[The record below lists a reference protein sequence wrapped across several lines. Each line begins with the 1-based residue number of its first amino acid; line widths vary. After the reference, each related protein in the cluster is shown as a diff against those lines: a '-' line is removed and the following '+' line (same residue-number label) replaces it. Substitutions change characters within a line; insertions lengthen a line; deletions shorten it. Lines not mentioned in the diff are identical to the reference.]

1 MNHIQP
7 PTHLILAL
15 LVTILLIVVSL
26 FYKKKLLISRKWL
39 FINTIVFLCVYFIV
53 VGGAVYQD
61 ISLQLALQKF
71 DLNSDGFFS
80 GNEITS
86 QQSEAMQKF
95 VSDTGRT
102 FSVISGLLYAGIITI
117 MISLGRVV
125 VNILKSK

>member
-15 LVTILLIVVSL
+15 LITIFLIVVSL

-53 VGGAVYQD
+53 IAGTVYQD

-80 GNEITS
+80 GNEITP

-102 FSVISGLLYAGIITI
+102 FSVISGLLYAGTITI
-117 MISLGRVV
+117 IISLVRVV
-125 VNILKSK
+125 INILKSK